1 MATDCPFC
9 RIAAGDEDAHVLHRD
24 ERTVAFLDADPAA
37 EGHALVVPTDHV
49 VGLVDM
55 DGATA
60 AALFSTAQTV
70 ATAID
75 RVLEPDG
82 FSVFHTTGTLVGSVE
97 HAHLHLIPRWSE
109 DSIHVGLER
118 RPVDEGAAQ
127 RLAERIRAGK

>member
-37 EGHALVVPTDHV
+37 EGHALVVPTAHV

-55 DGATA
+55 DAATA
-60 AALFSTAQTV
+60 AALFSTARTV
-70 ATAID
+70 AGAID

-97 HAHLHLIPRWSE
+97 HAHLHLIPRWTE
-109 DSIHVGLER
+109 DFIHIGLER
-118 RPVDEGAAQ
+118 RPVDDEAAG
-127 RLAERIRAGK
+127 RLAARIRAET